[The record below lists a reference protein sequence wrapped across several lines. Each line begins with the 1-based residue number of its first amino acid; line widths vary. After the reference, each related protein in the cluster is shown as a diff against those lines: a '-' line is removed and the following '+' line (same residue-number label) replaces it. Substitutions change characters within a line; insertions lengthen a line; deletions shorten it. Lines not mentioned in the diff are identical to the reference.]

1 LLCRAALL
9 PIEPLLTT
17 SLIPLALLF
26 LEWLSG
32 IAMLSARSPLAA
44 AWFSWL
50 SKRALRFLW

>member
-1 LLCRAALL
+1 LL

-44 AWFSWL
+44 A
-50 SKRALRFLW
+50 